1 MILRYYILRM
11 TINVNYM
18 ILIVIIKYYYYV
30 ARVLLILL
38 FQSPRRSHFLR
49 LMYQDL
55 GGVAALG
62 GSRVEIH
69 HHPSPCSRID
79 SLVEPA
85 INMDAIGLCFS

>member
-1 MILRYYILRM
+1 M
-11 TINVNYM
+11 
-18 ILIVIIKYYYYV
+18 
-30 ARVLLILL
+30 
-38 FQSPRRSHFLR
+38 FQSPRRSHFLC

-55 GGVAALG
+55 GGVATRG

-69 HHPSPCSRID
+69 HHPSPCSRVD